1 MRRESC
7 VTPGSGT
14 PFALRLSSSR
24 AAMADDHPKRVVP
37 CSILDTDLYK
47 VSIRA
52 SITARHPHR
61 LCQLSMQQAIL
72 HHFSD
77 VQSAYRF
84 THRSK
89 DVYFSRKCIDLFKE
103 SIPRTLHLLLRNV
116 LKKSLQTSPP
126 SRLHPRNEDTSRST
140 VLTSSHRISTGSESI
155 ASSQSRSR
163 SLSSRYPLPV
173 PTMVMSRSLRPA
185 PGPRPSSGKYH
196 SWPVFRRRTFSPT
209 TRT

>member
-1 MRRESC
+1 
-7 VTPGSGT
+7 
-14 PFALRLSSSR
+14 
-24 AAMADDHPKRVVP
+24 MAHDYPERVVLR
-37 CSILDTDLYK
+37 SILDTDLYK
-47 VSIRA
+47 VHIRISIA
-52 SITARHPHR
+52 VRHPHG

-103 SIPRTLHLLLRNV
+103 SIPRTLYLLLRNV
-116 LKKSLQTSPP
+116 IKKSPQTSPP
-126 SRLHPRNEDTSRST
+126 LRLLLRNENTSRST
-140 VLTSSHRISTGSESI
+140 VLTSSHRISTGSKSI

-163 SLSSRYPLPV
+163 SRSSRCPLPV
-173 PTMVMSRSLRPA
+173 PTMVMSRSPRPA

-196 SWPVFRRRTFSPT
+196 SWPVFRRRTFSST
-209 TRT
+209 TQT